1 MPTAIWARIDSLLGK
16 GTPEEWFAAALE
28 MDVRMA
34 APVHEALTLAA
45 HARHLQRTQAD
56 ARRVLELVERAR
68 SLAAPVGHLRV
79 LRELETLVGPEAVTV
94 RRDGLTARE
103 TEVLRLLAEGLS
115 NRDIA
120 SRLVISENT
129 AANHVRSI
137 LAKTG
142 SGNRTQAAMYAAA
155 QGLLA

>member
-1 MPTAIWARIDSLLGK
+1 M
-16 GTPEEWFAAALE
+16 
-28 MDVRMA
+28 
-34 APVHEALTLAA
+34 
-45 HARHLQRTQAD
+45 
-56 ARRVLELVERAR
+56 
-68 SLAAPVGHLRV
+68 
-79 LRELETLVGPEAVTV
+79 
-94 RRDGLTARE
+94 
-103 TEVLRLLAEGLS
+103 LRLLGEGLS

-142 SGNRTQAAMYAAA
+142 SENRTQAAMYAAA